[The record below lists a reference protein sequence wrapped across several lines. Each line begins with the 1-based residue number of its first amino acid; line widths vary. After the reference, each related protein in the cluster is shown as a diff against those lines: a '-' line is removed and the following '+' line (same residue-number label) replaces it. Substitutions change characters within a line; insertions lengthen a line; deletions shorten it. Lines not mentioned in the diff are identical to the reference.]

1 MLSIGL
7 LFLSIFAFSKL
18 GHIHKRLKDI
28 EEILADVQIGDENR
42 KILIKPCDVMAPL
55 VYQLNEIVYDYENK
69 LLSLKKSDKASKQ
82 LMTSL
87 SHDVRTPLTTL
98 IGYLDAVH
106 SGIVIEQ
113 EREEYLEIAR
123 RRAYDL
129 KDYID
134 VLLTG
139 FG

>member
-1 MLSIGL
+1 M
-7 LFLSIFAFSKL
+7 
-18 GHIHKRLKDI
+18 
-28 EEILADVQIGDENR
+28 LADVQIGNENR

-106 SGIVIEQ
+106 SGIVIGQ
-113 EREEYLEIAR
+113 ERR
-123 RRAYDL
+123 NTL
-129 KDYID
+129 KSLGVEPTTSRIISMFF
-134 VLLTG
+134 LTG

>member
-1 MLSIGL
+1 MDEQTIILFLLLLSIGL

-129 KDYID
+129 
-134 VLLTG
+134 
-139 FG
+139 

>member
-1 MLSIGL
+1 M
-7 LFLSIFAFSKL
+7 F
-18 GHIHKRLKDI
+18 D
-28 EEILADVQIGDENR
+28 
-42 KILIKPCDVMAPL
+42 
-55 VYQLNEIVYDYENK
+55 QLNEIVYDYENK

-82 LMTSL
+82 RMTSL

-134 VLLTG
+134 VLFDCFRLNSDEFTLSIESVVIAEL
-139 FG
+139 

>member
-1 MLSIGL
+1 MDEQTIILFLLLLSIGL

-18 GHIHKRLKDI
+18 GHIYKRLKDI
-28 EEILADVQIGDENR
+28 EEILADVRIGDENR

-69 LLSLKKSDKASKQ
+69 LLSLKKSDKASRQ

-106 SGIVIEQ
+106 SGIVIEP
-113 EREEYLEIAR
+113 ERE
-123 RRAYDL
+123 
-129 KDYID
+129 
-134 VLLTG
+134 
-139 FG
+139 